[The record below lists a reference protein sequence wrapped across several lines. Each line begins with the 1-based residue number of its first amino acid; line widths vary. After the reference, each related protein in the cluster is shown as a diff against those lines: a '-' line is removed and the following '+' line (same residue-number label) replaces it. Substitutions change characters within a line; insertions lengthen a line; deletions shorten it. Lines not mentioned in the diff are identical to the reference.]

1 MNWQFLLTSI
11 FGLSIFFVAIVT
23 VLFYLQHRI
32 ARKHR
37 RNESPLS
44 HPTDG
49 KYFRRFLPLELA
61 ARYDE
66 RIQNFIAMKR
76 PNFTWKDYK
85 WHIMVIVGA
94 LLIVGRFALVHRY
107 DYIQAIDITD
117 SEMQVFSRAHNSL
130 QNSTTEQLPNAE
142 SIFKLLKSKTLILLQ
157 SSNSPIAQLANSQWE
172 IWASKN
178 GVSIRKCRLGVWK
191 QCATPSSLFVVL
203 PGAWETQKLDEL
215 SVSNVAVL
223 LYGSPLETAGPSTW
237 EWHDLK
243 FENTK
248 RSSRPYLILAGDSL
262 LTLGFDAGTIIAA
275 EPFAND
281 YRVKSAA
288 GDAYAI
294 NSDRSFS
301 GTIETRLKA
310 ITIANSRFVWLD
322 FSPNLQDQP
331 AVIDEIKFKAL
342 WSSVFRYLMKQ
353 TYSAIASWPN
363 GAKFGGLIAYNV
375 DDHAERSSLVVD
387 FLDENKI
394 PMTWFL
400 TSDIAQKDK
409 VLRNLDD
416 VGELACVSDN
426 KTALTQDPINQQ
438 MRRLARCQKV
448 VLQLNSYTPKGI
460 HPPEEQFNSETLD
473 ALISI
478 GYSYVFTRNENE
490 RLVPVIQKSED
501 KSKQLVFLNRST
513 SDDFQ
518 LMTIGGLSR
527 TEAEHR
533 AEEEIKWL
541 KITGGLYSY
550 SFSSHNL
557 DSHHL
562 QIVKTIAAELTKEKA
577 YFETAKEI
585 ANWWSY
591 RAALVLGLPTEAS
604 SLEKFK
610 PKKLQV
616 DERGQLTEG
625 AL

>member
-11 FGLSIFFVAIVT
+11 FGLSIFFVVIVT
-23 VLFYLQHRI
+23 ILFYLQHRI

-37 RNESPLS
+37 RNENPLS
-44 HPTDG
+44 HPTEG

-61 ARYDE
+61 TRYDE

-76 PNFTWKDYK
+76 PNFTWNDYK
-85 WHIMVIVGA
+85 WHILVVVGA
-94 LLIVGRFALVHRY
+94 LVIIARFAVIHRY
-107 DYIQAIDITD
+107 DYVRPIDITE
-117 SEMQVFSRAHNSL
+117 SELQAFSRAHNPL
-130 QNSTTEQLPNAE
+130 QSSTTEQLPD
-142 SIFKLLKSKTLILLQ
+142 STTIMKSLKMKTLVLLH
-157 SSNSPIAQLANSQWE
+157 SSNSSNAQLAGSQWQ

-178 GVSIRKCRLGVWK
+178 GITTRKCALANWR
-191 QCATPSSLFVVL
+191 QCGTPSSLIYVVL
-203 PGAWETQKLDEL
+203 PGPWQANQLDDL
-215 SVSNVAVL
+215 SSINASVI
-223 LYGSPLETAGPSTW
+223 LYGSALEGAQTTW
-237 EWHDLK
+237 EWQELK

-281 YRVKSAA
+281 FRVKSPA

-310 ITIANSRFVWLD
+310 MTIGNSRFTWLD
-322 FSPNLQDQP
+322 FSPNIQDHP
-331 AVIDEIKFKAL
+331 TVIDETKFKAL
-342 WSSVFRYLMKQ
+342 WSAVFRYLLRQ
-353 TYSAIASWPN
+353 PYSAIASWPD
-363 GAKFGGLIAYNV
+363 GAKFSGLIAYNV
-375 DDHAERSSLVVD
+375 DDHPDRSSLVVD
-387 FLDENKI
+387 LVDDVKI
-394 PMTWFL
+394 PLTWFL

-448 VLQLNSYTPKGI
+448 VLQLNSYLPKGV

-473 ALISI
+473 ALINI
-478 GYSYVFTRNENE
+478 GYSYIYTRNENE

-513 SDDFQ
+513 SDDYQ
-518 LMTIGGLSR
+518 LMTVSGLSR
-527 TEAEHR
+527 SEAERR
-533 AEEEIKWL
+533 AQEEIKWL
-541 KITGGLYSY
+541 KMTGGLYSY
-550 SFSSHNL
+550 SFSSNNL

-562 QIVKTIAAELTKEKA
+562 QIVKTIAKELLKEKA
-577 YFETAKEI
+577 YFQTAKEI

-604 SLEKFK
+604 LLEKYK

-625 AL
+625 AP